1 MYQAGTLAFSFEIQV
16 SEITEADG
24 VAVIDAAEGN
34 ELIGMA
40 VVSTPAYP
48 EATALALVAEDGG
61 KNTKIRQGEDEQAM
75 NEDQKKIAELEARLM
90 LAEQKN
96 ENDEELRKKE
106 DELEEEKRG
115 REQAEAA

>member
-24 VAVIDAAEGN
+24 VAMIDAAEGN

-48 EATALALVAEDGG
+48 EATALAL
-61 KNTKIRQGEDEQAM
+61 
-75 NEDQKKIAELEARLM
+75 
-90 LAEQKN
+90 
-96 ENDEELRKKE
+96 
-106 DELEEEKRG
+106 
-115 REQAEAA
+115 